1 MVIDAPF
8 IPPSFPLP
16 TRRPGLIALMR
27 SVRNPVVGWP
37 PEVFAG
43 GCYRTPVPGAPL
55 IVGDPVLAGQI
66 LGERSEE
73 FDHGPLLR
81 RLMAPIWGRGIF
93 TAEGPE
99 WRWQRR
105 AAAPAFRPARMTALA
120 PIMRAAAEATLQ
132 RWRAGQAIDLQAEM
146 RRLTL
151 QILFDAALSG
161 GEDFADK
168 FEASRQVDAFIGGVG
183 RIMATD
189 VMAMPE
195 SWRPSIE
202 RRGGRP
208 AAYMRERVGAMV
220 TRRRREDRPR
230 GDLVDLLMAATD
242 PESGRSMDDEL
253 VRDNLMG
260 FIAAGHE
267 TTAYALAWAVW
278 TVASHAPTRRR
289 LLEEVQQV
297 TGGAAIVEE
306 HVARLRF
313 TAAVVREVIRL
324 FPSVGV
330 ARAAARD
337 TRIGGYRLRRGAP
350 LLIATYALHRLPS
363 RWPEPHRFDPDR
375 FADGAAPGA
384 GPGLAYLPFGAGP
397 RVCMGAAFAT
407 TELVVALATLVRGAE
422 LTRAP
427 APAVAV
433 SARLGTTMSTTGL
446 WVVPERLEPDTGPRR
461 Y

>member
-1 MVIDAPF
+1 MATEVPF
-8 IPPSFPLP
+8 VPPSFPLP
-16 TRRPGLIALMR
+16 RRRPGLIALLR

-37 PEVFAG
+37 AEVFEG
-43 GCYRTPVPGAPL
+43 GCYRAPVPGAPL
-55 IVGDPVLAGQI
+55 IVGDPALAAQI

-93 TAEGPE
+93 TAEGAE

-105 AAAPAFRPARMTALA
+105 AGAPAFRPARMAALA
-120 PIMRAAAEATLQ
+120 PVMRTAAEATLR
-132 RWRAGQAIDLQAEM
+132 RWREGQAIDLQAET

-151 QILFDAALSG
+151 EILFEAALSG
-161 GEDFADK
+161 GEDFPDRE
-168 FEASRQVDAFIGGVG
+168 EASHQVDAFIGGVG

-195 SWRPSIE
+195 RWRPSIE

-220 TRRRREDRPR
+220 ARRRREERPR
-230 GDLVDLLMAATD
+230 GDLVDLLMAADD
-242 PESGRSMDDEL
+242 PETGRTMDDEL
-253 VRDNLMG
+253 MRDNLMG

-278 TVASHAPTRRR
+278 TVASHPPTRAR
-289 LLEEVQQV
+289 LLAEVDEV
-297 TGGAAIVEE
+297 TGGGPVGEE

-313 TAAVVREVIRL
+313 TLQVVREVMRL

-337 TRIGGYRLRRGAP
+337 TQAAGYRMRRGAP

-363 RWPEPHRFDPDR
+363 RWERPEQFAPDR
-375 FADGAAPGA
+375 FADGLPPA
-384 GPGLAYLPFGAGP
+384 GEGLTYLPFGAGP

-422 LTRAP
+422 LIP
-427 APAVAV
+427 APSPPVEI
-433 SARLGTTMSTTGL
+433 STRLGTTMSSSGL
-446 WVVPERLEPDTGPRR
+446 WVVPGRIAA
-461 Y
+461 